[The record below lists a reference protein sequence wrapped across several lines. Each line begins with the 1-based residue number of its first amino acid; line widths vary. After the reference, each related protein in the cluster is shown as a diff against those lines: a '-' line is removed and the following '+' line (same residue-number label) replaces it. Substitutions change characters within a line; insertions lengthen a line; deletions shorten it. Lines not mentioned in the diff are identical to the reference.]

1 MINKIIHGVV
11 TAIVSFVSAFSKGF
25 TAGFKGEPVPNYGD
39 DELSIKFFD
48 ADSDDLPPG
57 LLAALEAAK
66 KNQKGHAIRPLSY
79 HMSKFFDASR
89 EPSRSEAIENMAL
102 SLESLGK
109 EIASATSP
117 PGTVVC
123 RVEREK
129 ELLHG
134 HLDWQFDKHNP
145 DVYTISMDL
154 LRDGFTFR
162 ADTKTFVITGKLP
175 E

>member
-1 MINKIIHGVV
+1 MINSIIYG
-11 TAIVSFVSAFSKGF
+11 IVNVIASFVSAFFKGF
-25 TAGFKGEPVPNYGD
+25 TAGFNGEPVPNHD
-39 DELSIKFFD
+39 DGELSIKFFD
-48 ADSDDLPPG
+48 SDSDDLPPA

-66 KNQKGHAIRPLSY
+66 RSQKGHAVRPLAY
-79 HMSKFFDASR
+79 HMNKFFDESR
-89 EPSRSEAIENMAL
+89 EPSRSEVIENMTL

-123 RVEREK
+123 RVERED
-129 ELLHG
+129 ELLYG
-134 HLDWQFDKHNP
+134 HLDWKVDKHSP
-145 DVYTISMDL
+145 DVYAISIDL

-162 ADTKTFVITGKLP
+162 ADTKTFVITGKMP